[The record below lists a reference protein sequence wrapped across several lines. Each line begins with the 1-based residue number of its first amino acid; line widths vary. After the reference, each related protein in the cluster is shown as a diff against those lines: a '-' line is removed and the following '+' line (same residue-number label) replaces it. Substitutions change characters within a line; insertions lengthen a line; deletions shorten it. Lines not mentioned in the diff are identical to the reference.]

1 MGLVVG
7 RSSRYRKIG
16 ELEMRFKQF
25 YLGCLAHA
33 SYYLSS
39 KGEAAVIDPQR
50 DVQQYLDEADANGDK
65 IKYVIET
72 HSHADFVSGHL
83 ELARRT
89 GASIVFGQRADTK
102 FETLKVKDGDEL
114 LIGDVRLRFLET
126 PGHTPEGI
134 TILAEEG
141 SADTPV
147 RMSAEHEPALG
158 GGTAAADKSV
168 RAPLKMFTGDTLFIG
183 DVGRPDLIGS
193 KGFTAEQMA
202 SMLYDSLHE
211 KILPLPDDT
220 LVYPAH
226 GAGSLCGRSL
236 SAETFSTL
244 GQQRRTNYAL
254 QPMSREEFVKAVT
267 SDQPEVPA
275 YFPLSA
281 AQNLK
286 GSVSLEELPKPA
298 RLTTDDLLQFDGVII
313 DVRPNT
319 EYGAAHVPN
328 SINIGLGG
336 QFASWAGTLIP
347 VGTPIAIVAETEEQ
361 VDEAVMRLARVGEE
375 SVRGW
380 ILIEDY
386 SGERWTIEQV
396 SVNDVNELASANK
409 AIQFVDVR
417 RPAEYSAGHAVH
429 TVNIPLN
436 KLSRE
441 FDRLDP
447 DAPTYVLCQGGYRS
461 SLGTSILE
469 NAGFKEV
476 FNVTGGTKAWAD
488 AGLPMQTSATAG
500 ASAS

>member
-1 MGLVVG
+1 
-7 RSSRYRKIG
+7 
-16 ELEMRFKQF
+16 MRFKQF

-72 HSHADFVSGHL
+72 HSHADFVSGHV
-83 ELARRT
+83 ELAKRT
-89 GASIVFGQRADTK
+89 GAAIIFGHRANTEFD
-102 FETLKVKDGDEL
+102 TLKVKDGDEL
-114 LIGDVRLRFLET
+114 MLGDIKLRFLET

-134 TILAEEG
+134 TIIAEE
-141 SADTPV
+141 S
-147 RMSAEHEPALG
+147 EE
-158 GGTAAADKSV
+158 ADKSV

-328 SINIGLGG
+328 SVNIGLGG
-336 QFASWAGTLIP
+336 QFASWSGTLIS
-347 VGTPIAIVAETEEQ
+347 VGTPIAIVAETEEH

-386 SGERWTIEQV
+386 SGERRSIEQV
-396 SVNDVNELASANK
+396 SVNEVNELAGANK

-461 SLGTSILE
+461 SLATSILE
-469 NAGFKEV
+469 NAGFKKLY
-476 FNVTGGTKAWAD
+476 NVTGGTKAWTD
-488 AGLPMQTSATAG
+488 AGLPMEVSATAG
-500 ASAS
+500 ATAS